1 VRILYL
7 ADIRF
12 PLERANGIQSMETC
26 HALAMRGDDVTLVVR
41 PDSHTPP
48 RDPFAFYGLERI
60 PGLRIEVA
68 PITGPATTRRVG
80 YLTFAIGRAAG
91 RRRQDLIFTRDL
103 GLASLLLRL
112 PASLRAPVVYESH
125 GIAADVAAALP
136 DLLTG
141 APQAPASKLRRLARR
156 EARVWHA
163 ADGYVTITSALQ
175 RELTRR
181 FGERPRIVVVPDGVR
196 LGATEHTGNRATD
209 HTERTGDR
217 ATGHT
222 ERTGDRATNHTERTG
237 DRATDHT
244 EHTGDRATDHTEHT
258 GDRATGHTERTGDR
272 AAEHTERRFTIGY
285 AGHLYPWKGADLVIE
300 AVAALPEVQGVIVGG
315 HEGEPD
321 LARLKA
327 FAVELNCASRV
338 TFTGLIP
345 PPQVAATLMQADVLV
360 LPNRASAISN
370 EFTSPLKLF
379 EYMASGRPIVASDL
393 PSLREVL
400 RDGENALLV
409 QPGNPQALVAAIARI
424 KDDAALG
431 ARLAERARDDVRE
444 FTWSRRAERLAALF
458 AAVTGAPA

>member
-1 VRILYL
+1 MRILYL

-26 HALAMRGDDVTLVVR
+26 HALARRGHDVTLVVR
-41 PDSHTPP
+41 PDSHAPP

-156 EARVWHA
+156 DARVWHA
-163 ADGYVTITSALQ
+163 ADGYVTITAALQ

-181 FGERPRIVVVPDGVR
+181 FGDRPRIAVVPDGVR
-196 LGATEHTGNRATD
+196 LGATERTGDRATEHTEHTGNRATEHAEHTGNRATD
-209 HTERTGDR
+209 R
-217 ATGHT
+217 AG
-222 ERTGDRATNHTERTG
+222 
-237 DRATDHT
+237 
-244 EHTGDRATDHTEHT
+244 
-258 GDRATGHTERTGDR
+258 
-272 AAEHTERRFTIGY
+272 RRFTIGY

-300 AVAALPEVQGVIVGG
+300 AVAALPDVQAVIVGG

-345 PPQVAATLMQADVLV
+345 PPQVAATWTQVDVLV
-360 LPNRASAISN
+360 LPNRASAISS

-379 EYMASGRPIVASDL
+379 EYMASGRPIVSSDL

-431 ARLAERARDDVRE
+431 ARLAERAREDVRE
-444 FTWSRRAERLAALF
+444 FTWSRRAERLDALF